1 MEAGASRRW
10 HRKAAV
16 RTRARTLAITRT
28 AAPVPAGRV
37 GRRCLG
43 SRSDVSALSR
53 TERLVRA
60 RSGLHSAALWAPRD
74 RPPKLQ
80 FVQSESKRLSLPLT
94 SVLRLFSAVIPRKKK
109 GVKFCEWGSLDSW
122 YVSSCT
128 EYLLFL
134 LFCSLKKRQ
143 IIVWNCYLIN
153 LFFENISLKGR
164 NRKWVENSM
173 CKIICVRFVY
183 LYTLINI

>member
-16 RTRARTLAITRT
+16 RPVHERWGSHGPGRSARLGSAR
-28 AAPVPAGRV
+28 VGSGRL

-43 SRSDVSALSR
+43 SRSDVCALSR
-53 TERLVRA
+53 AARLLRA

-94 SVLRLFSAVIPRKKK
+94 SALRLFSAVIPRKKK
-109 GVKFCEWGSLDSW
+109 GVTFCEWGSLDSW
-122 YVSSCT
+122 YVSRHV
-128 EYLLFL
+128 EFL
-134 LFCSLKKRQ
+134 SFCSFKKDKLSFAIVIWQ
-143 IIVWNCYLIN
+143 TSYFKKLII
-153 LFFENISLKGR
+153 
-164 NRKWVENSM
+164 
-173 CKIICVRFVY
+173 
-183 LYTLINI
+183 YTFKSHK